1 MTWVMWNLVLV
12 YWETMLVSGKIGAR
26 FTPNVPSAQ
35 HSFWTYPMV
44 LLGDEAKMEAHFGPF
59 GDSVSV
65 GAR

>member
-1 MTWVMWNLVLV
+1 M
-12 YWETMLVSGKIGAR
+12 SGKIGAR

-35 HSFWTYPMV
+35 HSFWMYPMV
-44 LLGDEAKMEAHFGPF
+44 LLGDEAEMEAYFGPF